1 MYVLNRAK
9 EEIMSEAVVTEVFD
23 ANATALEDFDVSS
36 AKLMQVEQDWG
47 HFARL
52 RDEAPVHLC
61 R

>member
-1 MYVLNRAK
+1 
-9 EEIMSEAVVTEVFD
+9 MSEAVVTEVFD

-36 AKLMQVEQDWG
+36 AKLMQVDQDWG
-47 HFARL
+47 YFARL